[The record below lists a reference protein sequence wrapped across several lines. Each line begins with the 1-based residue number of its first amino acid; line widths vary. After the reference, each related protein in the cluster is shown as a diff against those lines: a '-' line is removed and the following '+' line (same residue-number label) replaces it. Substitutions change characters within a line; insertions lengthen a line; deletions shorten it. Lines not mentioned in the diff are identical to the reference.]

1 MTFDQFVETI
11 RHLRRDRSGG
21 KPKPYKPLMLA
32 SVVILIHKGEIRT
45 REVFLD
51 GGLASVFFQLLRK
64 LYPGEYE
71 SARPLYPFL
80 YLESDR
86 VWNLVPKDGTS
97 DSLRAAR
104 ASGASEWR
112 VLRSVRCAEL
122 DADVFEA
129 LASSFQNRFR
139 VLQTLIQAYDL
150 PRDRTGH
157 LWDLLSTEEEA
168 LPVPV
173 AREPGFVTEKALEQH
188 LQEHWAASEF
198 AQLGIELANEKDHG
212 FPCRQVLTPRNT
224 IDLLGYRRTAREWW
238 VFELKK
244 GRSSDAVVG
253 QVQRYMGWM
262 SSRAKPREKV
272 RGAIVVGRPDEN
284 LKASVAS
291 NERLSLWQYDDEFRV
306 RRVAVGGS

>member
-21 KPKPYKPLMLA
+21 KPKPYKPVLLA

-51 GGLASVFFQLLRK
+51 GGLSSVFLQLLRK
-64 LYPGEYE
+64 LYPGEFE
-71 SARPLYPFL
+71 AARPLYPFL
-80 YLESDR
+80 HLETDR
-86 VWNLVPKDGTS
+86 VWKLVPKDGAS
-97 DSLRAAR
+97 ESLRAAK
-104 ASGASEWR
+104 ANGASEWR
-112 VLRSVRCAEL
+112 VLKSVRCAEL
-122 DADVFEA
+122 DPEVFDA

-139 VLQTLIQAYDL
+139 VLQTLIQTYDL

-157 LWDLLSTEEEA
+157 LWDLLSTEEDA

-173 AREPGFVTEKALEQH
+173 AREPAIVTEKALEQH
-188 LQEHWAASEF
+188 LQDHWDATEF
-198 AQLGIELANEKDHG
+198 AQLGIVLANEEEHG

-224 IDLLGYRRTAREWW
+224 IDLLGYRRAAREWW

-262 SSRAKPREKV
+262 ASRAKPSEKV
-272 RGAIVVGRPDEN
+272 RGAIIVGRTDEN

-291 NERLSLWQYDDEFRV
+291 NERLSLWQYDDELRV
-306 RRVAVGGS
+306 RRVAVER